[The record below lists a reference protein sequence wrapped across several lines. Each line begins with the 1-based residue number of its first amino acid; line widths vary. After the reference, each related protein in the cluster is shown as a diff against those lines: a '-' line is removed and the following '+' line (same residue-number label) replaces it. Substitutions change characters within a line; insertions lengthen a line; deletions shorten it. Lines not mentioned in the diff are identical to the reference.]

1 MDCLNL
7 CVVPGSLERDPAL
20 RYREDGTAQCPC
32 TIRVE
37 DVGTNGTVYKTY
49 VVAEAFGK
57 TAEVLA
63 ELHSGAVVMV
73 QGKLFWRKHITK
85 SGEEK
90 SGLAL
95 LAQKINM
102 LVPAAVLAGS
112 SH

>member
-1 MDCLNL
+1 MPTCA
-7 CVVPGSLERDPAL
+7 SS
-20 RYREDGTAQCPC
+20 
-32 TIRVE
+32 
-37 DVGTNGTVYKTY
+37 

-57 TAEVLA
+57 TA

-73 QGKLFWRKHITK
+73 QGKHITK